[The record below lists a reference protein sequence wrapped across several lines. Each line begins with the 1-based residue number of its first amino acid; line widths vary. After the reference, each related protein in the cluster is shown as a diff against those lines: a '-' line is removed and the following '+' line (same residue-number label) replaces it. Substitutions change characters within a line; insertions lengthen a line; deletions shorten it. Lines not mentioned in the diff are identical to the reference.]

1 MERYDQLRGSSYEKS
16 PEKQEYK
23 NLWEDM
29 FLYGDNPHDEA
40 YPLTSEKVRKL

>member
-40 YPLTSEKVRKL
+40 YHLTSEKVRKL